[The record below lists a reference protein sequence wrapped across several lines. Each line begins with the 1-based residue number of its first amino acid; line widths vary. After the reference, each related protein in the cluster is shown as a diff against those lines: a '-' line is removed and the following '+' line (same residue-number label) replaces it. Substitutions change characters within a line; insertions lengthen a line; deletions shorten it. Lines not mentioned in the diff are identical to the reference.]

1 MSTLTLSRSRPRIGA
16 QTVRDYALWAV
27 LLLLLVIFTF
37 ANPNFLTTDNL
48 LNIVRQV
55 SLIGI
60 AAVGMTFV
68 MIAGGIDLSIGAL
81 LGLTSVLA
89 AFAMVD
95 LAWPIYAAIAL
106 ALAVALASGWSI
118 GMIVTR
124 VGVPGLIVTLAY
136 YTALRGVAFTITQ
149 GQTISGLPE
158 SFAYLGQGYF
168 LGVPVPVWFMATAF
182 VTGHLVLTRTKFGM
196 QCYAVGGSKEAA
208 RLSGI
213 NVRRIELSVYVISG
227 VLTGVAAMIMLSRLN
242 SANANL
248 GTGFELDVITA
259 VILGGVSFAGG
270 QGRIR
275 GALVGVLI
283 LGVLSNGL
291 ILIGV
296 SPYLQAIVKGG
307 VLLVAVS
314 LDMIIRRG
322 RKK

>member
-1 MSTLTLSRSRPRIGA
+1 MSGTAVLTRRRLVGA
-16 QTVRDYALWAV
+16 QTIRDYALWAV
-27 LLLLLVIFTF
+27 LLVLLIVFTI
-37 ANPNFLTTDNL
+37 ANPNFLTADNL
-48 LNIVRQV
+48 LNVVRQV

-68 MIAGGIDLSIGAL
+68 MIAGGIDLSIGGL
-81 LGLTSVLA
+81 LGLCAVVS

-95 LAWPIYAAIAL
+95 LAWPVWAAVAIAL
-106 ALAVALASGWSI
+106 GIALASGWSV

-124 VGVPGLIVTLAY
+124 IGVPGLIVTLAY
-136 YTALRGVAFTITQ
+136 YIALRGIAFTITQ

-158 SFAYLGQGYF
+158 SFAFLGQGYF
-168 LGVPVPVWFMATAF
+168 LAVPVPVWIMAITF
-182 VTGHLVLTRTKFGM
+182 IVGHLVLTRTTFGM
-196 QCYAVGGSKEAA
+196 RCYAVGGSKEAA

-213 NVRRIELSVYVISG
+213 NVKRIEMSVYIISG
-227 VLTGVAAMIMLSRLN
+227 VLTGVAAMVMLSRLN

-270 QGRIR
+270 VGRIR

-283 LGVLSNGL
+283 LGVLSNGM
-291 ILIGV
+291 ILIGL
-296 SPYLQAIVKGG
+296 SPYFQAIVKGA
-307 VLLVAVS
+307 VLLLAVS
-314 LDMIIRRG
+314 LDMYIQRG

>member
-1 MSTLTLSRSRPRIGA
+1 MTTVAIAGSRRRIGA
-16 QTVRDYALWAV
+16 QTIRDYALWAV
-27 LLLLLVIFTF
+27 LLLLLVIFTI
-37 ANPNFLTTDNL
+37 ANPNFLTPENL
-48 LNIVRQV
+48 LNIARQV

-81 LGLTSVLA
+81 LGLCSVLA
-89 AFAMVD
+89 AFAMVTFG
-95 LAWPIYAAIAL
+95 WPIWAAVAL
-106 ALAVALASGWSI
+106 ALVVALASGSSVGWV
-118 GMIVTR
+118 VTR
-124 VGVPGLIVTLAY
+124 IGVPGLIVTLAY
-136 YTALRGVAFTITQ
+136 YTALRGISFTITQ
-149 GQTISGLPE
+149 GQTISGMPE
-158 SFAYLGQGYF
+158 SFAYLGQGYL
-168 LGVPVPVWFMATAF
+168 LGIPVPVWIMAVAF
-182 VTGHLVLTRTKFGM
+182 IAGHLVLTRTTFGM
-196 QCYAVGGSKEAA
+196 RCYAVGGGKEAA

-213 NVRRIELSVYVISG
+213 NVKRIEMSVYVISAL
-227 VLTGVAAMIMLSRLN
+227 LTGVAAMIMLSRLN

-270 QGRIR
+270 EGRIR

-291 ILIGV
+291 VLMGV
-296 SPYLQAIVKGG
+296 SPYFQAIVMGG
-307 VLLVAVS
+307 VLLLAVS

>member
-1 MSTLTLSRSRPRIGA
+1 MSTTTIDSRKSRIGA
-16 QTVRDYALWAV
+16 QTIRDYALWVV
-27 LLLLLVIFTF
+27 LLLLVVIFSI
-37 ANPNFLTTDNL
+37 ANPNFLTAENL
-48 LNIVRQV
+48 LNVARQV

-81 LGLTSVLA
+81 LGLCAVLA
-89 AFAMVD
+89 AFVMVN
-95 LAWPIYAAIAL
+95 L
-106 ALAVALASGWSI
+106 ALPIWVAVLVAVAVALASGSSI
-118 GMIVTR
+118 GWIVTR
-124 VGVPGLIVTLAY
+124 IGVPGLIVTLAY
-136 YTALRGVAFTITQ
+136 YTALRGISFTITQ
-149 GQTISGLPE
+149 GQTISGFPE
-158 SFAYLGQGYF
+158 AFEYLGQGYF
-168 LGVPVPVWFMATAF
+168 LGVPVPVWLMAATFIA
-182 VTGHLVLTRTKFGM
+182 GHLVLTRTKFGLR
-196 QCYAVGGSKEAA
+196 CYAVGGGKEAA

-213 NVRRIELSVYVISG
+213 NVKRIEMSVYVISA
-227 VLTGVAAMIMLSRLN
+227 VLTSGAALIMLSRLN

-270 QGRIR
+270 EGRMR

-291 ILIGV
+291 VLLGI
-296 SPYLQAIVKGG
+296 SPYIQSILMGG
-307 VLLVAVS
+307 VLLLAVS